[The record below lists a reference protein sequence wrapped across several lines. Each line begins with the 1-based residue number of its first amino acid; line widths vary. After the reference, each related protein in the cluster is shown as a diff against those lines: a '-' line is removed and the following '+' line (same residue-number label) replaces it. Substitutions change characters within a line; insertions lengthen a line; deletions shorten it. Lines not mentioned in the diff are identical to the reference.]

1 MSGIGCRVSG
11 VGCRVS
17 GVGCRGSGVGGG
29 RRSMPEYSRQRLR
42 IRRGEARLVP
52 APGGVRTGELRH
64 RSNGLVDSY
73 RDLRVWQEAMNLVV
87 ACYRLTRGLPADEL
101 YGLNSQIRRAAVS
114 IPANIAEG
122 YGRAHRRE
130 YLQFL
135 SVSQGSLKE
144 LETHLL
150 LCERLDLCSS
160 EAVAEILQAAD
171 QLGRMLGGLQRALQ
185 KRAEP

>member
-1 MSGIGCRVSG
+1 M
-11 VGCRVS
+11 
-17 GVGCRGSGVGGG
+17 
-29 RRSMPEYSRQRLR
+29 
-42 IRRGEARLVP
+42 A
-52 APGGVRTGELRH
+52 
-64 RSNGLVDSY
+64 DSY
-73 RDLRVWQEAMNLVV
+73 RDLRVWQEAMNLTEQ
-87 ACYRLTRGLPADEL
+87 CYRLVRNLPPDEL
-101 YGLNSQIRRAAVS
+101 YGLSSQIRRAAVS

-150 LCERLDLCSS
+150 LCERLDLCAA
-160 EAVAEILQAAD
+160 EAVDKILQKAD

-185 KRAEP
+185 QRVDA